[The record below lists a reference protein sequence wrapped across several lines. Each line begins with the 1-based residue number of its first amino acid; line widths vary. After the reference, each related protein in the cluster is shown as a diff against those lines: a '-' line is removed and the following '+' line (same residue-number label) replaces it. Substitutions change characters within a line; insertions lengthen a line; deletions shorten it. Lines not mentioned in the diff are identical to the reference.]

1 MCLSLQR
8 VEAGGAVTKRP
19 AADQLAEDVLALVRA
34 VLDATCCGGSKPEP
48 ETPLVVSL
56 DYERFIEAPRRA
68 GIDPTFRSLMAEA
81 KAAQSHDRIE
91 GAA

>member
-1 MCLSLQR
+1 
-8 VEAGGAVTKRP
+8 VEAGGTVTTVP

-34 VLDATCCGGSKPEP
+34 VLDATRCSKPEP

-81 KAAQSHDRIE
+81 KAAQGHDRIE